1 MTPPASL
8 QTPFGNAAVAAA
20 FAAFPVEARAG
31 SLALRE
37 LIFATASDT
46 AGVGV
51 LEETLKWGEPAYLTT
66 QSGSGST
73 LRLGWKNAVAG
84 GSAPRLA
91 IYFNCKT
98 TLVDTFRTM
107 YPNDFGFEGNRALLI
122 EADVPAPLDALGF
135 CISAALTYH
144 LDKRR

>member
-1 MTPPASL
+1 MPAPSSL
-8 QTPFGNAAVAAA
+8 ATQFGNAAVAQA
-20 FAAFPVEARAG
+20 FAAFPVQARVG
-31 SLALRE
+31 LLAIRE
-37 LIFATASDT
+37 LILATAAGT

-73 LRLGWKNAVAG
+73 IRLGWKNGVAG
-84 GSAPRLA
+84 STAPHLA

-98 TLVDTFRTM
+98 TLVDSFRTL
-107 YPNDFGFEGNRALLI
+107 YPNDFRFEGNRALL
-122 EADVPAPLDALGF
+122 LDAKFPVPQDSLGF